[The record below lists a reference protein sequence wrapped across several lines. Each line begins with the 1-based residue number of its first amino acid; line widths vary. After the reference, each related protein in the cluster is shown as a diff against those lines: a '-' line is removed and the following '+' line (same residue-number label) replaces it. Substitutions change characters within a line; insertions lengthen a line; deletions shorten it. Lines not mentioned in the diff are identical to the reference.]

1 MLAYLWTVIADLYG
15 DAAKRRGRHNVQEQ
29 LKQLKVLLNN
39 YDFDVLGNF
48 FASTLWF
55 LKTQFEETE
64 ASKNIQDL
72 N

>member
-48 FASTLWF
+48 FASTL
-55 LKTQFEETE
+55 
-64 ASKNIQDL
+64 
-72 N
+72 